1 MHPIGSTA
9 EDRMT
14 LIEAIN
20 EATRLGSGF
29 GHTRSQEAQREI
41 MEQAL
46 ISATTSAEALTAI
59 LSRAQKDAGR
69 NRIGEKD
76 EFAEG
81 KPAHKL
87 KGRKKRLEWLD
98 LNGGSM
104 LETHMEH
111 VDLDSLTSVEKRL
124 FARYRNHDFHDADS
138 FAPRPS
144 SMPTESFL
152 SRSPHALL
160 LSRSQPC
167 PAEGEEDPRVELAGG
182 SYAAPYVPSDH
193 SSTTHS
199 SAPASPT
206 GAAAHPPVPGGWM
219 PRSKALGGAGLKH
232 AIREADEAAQGT
244 PVHLRAAQPLTHAS
258 LFATLKQFREQ
269 QHVRVEDEDLAHF

>member
-1 MHPIGSTA
+1 
-9 EDRMT
+9 
-14 LIEAIN
+14 
-20 EATRLGSGF
+20 
-29 GHTRSQEAQREI
+29 

-69 NRIGEKD
+69 NRIGEQD
-76 EFAEG
+76 DFAEI
-81 KPAHKL
+81 KPAHKH

-98 LNGGSM
+98 LNGGSI

-111 VDLDSLTSVEKRL
+111 VDNLTSVEKRL
-124 FARYRNHDFHDADS
+124 LARYRNLEFNDDVDS

-152 SRSPHALL
+152 SRPPHALL
-160 LSRSQPC
+160 LSRSQPR
-167 PAEGEEDPRVELAGG
+167 PAEGDEEPRVELAGG

-206 GAAAHPPVPGGWM
+206 SATAAHPHVPGGWM

-232 AIREADEAAQGT
+232 AIKEADEAAQVHPTRRPRT
-244 PVHLRAAQPLTHAS
+244 PPQRC
-258 LFATLKQFREQ
+258 RC
-269 QHVRVEDEDLAHF
+269 R